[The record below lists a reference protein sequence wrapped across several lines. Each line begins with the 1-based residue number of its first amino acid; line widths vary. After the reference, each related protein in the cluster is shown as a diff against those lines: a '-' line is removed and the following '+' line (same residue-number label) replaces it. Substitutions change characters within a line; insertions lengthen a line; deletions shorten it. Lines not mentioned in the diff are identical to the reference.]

1 MEEHLLKKNVA
12 AKCSVKQMIIKI
24 SKTVKLNNYRDLA
37 IKSLTCFVVWVFG
50 RFSFIDKIACDCSI
64 ESESSLLPRSN
75 QDQHSLDRYSCNIR
89 FPKKSTTKPLKKSQK
104 AAK

>member
-50 RFSFIDKIACDCSI
+50 
-64 ESESSLLPRSN
+64 
-75 QDQHSLDRYSCNIR
+75 
-89 FPKKSTTKPLKKSQK
+89 
-104 AAK
+104 